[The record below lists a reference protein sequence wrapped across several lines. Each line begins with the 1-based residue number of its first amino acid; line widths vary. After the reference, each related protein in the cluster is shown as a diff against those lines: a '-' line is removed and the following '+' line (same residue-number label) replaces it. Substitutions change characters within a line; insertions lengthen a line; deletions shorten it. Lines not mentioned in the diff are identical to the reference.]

1 MNATTRLLLA
11 SLLLAPLAATLAR
24 AAAIAAMPDMGL
36 LILAAPPSLWWWLS
50 ALLLLVLLLA
60 YLPLGILASPRH
72 AAITPTALSLC
83 IATGWPLQVA
93 TLALLSDSRPRVGD
107 CGLYL
112 LMLATSCAGGWL
124 GWHVGRQLR
133 KLA

>member
-1 MNATTRLLLA
+1 MKATTRLLLA
-11 SLLLAPLAATLAR
+11 SLLLAPPAAMLGRAATI
-24 AAAIAAMPDMGL
+24 AAIPEMGW

-50 ALLLLVLLLA
+50 ALLLFVLLLA
-60 YLPLGILASPRH
+60 YLPLGLLASSRH

-83 IATGWPLQVA
+83 IAAGWPLQVA

-107 CGLYL
+107 SSLYL

>member
-11 SLLLAPLAATLAR
+11 SLLLAPLAATLVR

-36 LILAAPPSLWWWLS
+36 LILAAPPSLWWRLS
-50 ALLLLVLLLA
+50 ALLLFA
-60 YLPLGILASPRH
+60 LPLGLLASPRH

-83 IATGWPLQVA
+83 VTAGWPLQVA

-124 GWHVGRQLR
+124 GWHVGRELR